1 MHCNG
6 DILRN
11 QSTFKFSSNKIPICL
26 ITNLKRVDKHPR
38 SVVLTDDGLW
48 PLLKLFVKR
57 MHNTCTRFMSWNGHW
72 LTKLFE
78 SPCDKLVIT
87 LTRDAYGKY
96 NSRALTRT
104 QVIFPVII
112 TWSCYNYHLLIL
124 LLNSRTDVRSEWWN
138 DGPDWVALPD
148 GSMSTRP
155 CGGSTNH
162 DALSTF
168 MRLVNQCIIFFG
180 DIQWV
185 LICFVAYLFWKIT
198 WLNIEKHETQFFT
211 SMKRMCHS
219 RYEHHAY
226 LLHIIN

>member
-11 QSTFKFSSNKIPICL
+11 QSTFQFSSNKIPICL

-72 LTKLFE
+72 RSCSE

-112 TWSCYNYHLLIL
+112 TWSCYNYHIL
-124 LLNSRTDVRSEWWN
+124 LCDPNMKTHSWGPIRIFPPIVLMCSWPETLVSMNSTKGPPGPPNISQWN
-138 DGPDWVALPD
+138 NFPNLG
-148 GSMSTRP
+148 
-155 CGGSTNH
+155 
-162 DALSTF
+162 F
-168 MRLVNQCIIFFG
+168 
-180 DIQWV
+180 
-185 LICFVAYLFWKIT
+185 
-198 WLNIEKHETQFFT
+198 
-211 SMKRMCHS
+211 
-219 RYEHHAY
+219 
-226 LLHIIN
+226 